1 LWKERVMVTAF
12 VSGGGL
18 ALAGLAVRCFSIW
31 WRTRAHRQNVDRV
44 LTSAERL
51 AAMGQPMRE
60 EVAAAIRAIQPEP
73 RVRFAVGR
81 VGRLSLDSTKEEG
94 A

>member
-1 LWKERVMVTAF
+1 
-12 VSGGGL
+12 
-18 ALAGLAVRCFSIW
+18 
-31 WRTRAHRQNVDRV
+31 
-44 LTSAERL
+44 
-51 AAMGQPMRE
+51 MRE